1 LISREIVCQRM
12 VEHTLLSVPMRK
24 DIERMIT
31 QVKNRNSS
39 RQMMDVDIDGV
50 TLRLESRV
58 VHYREPPVDDDA
70 ECKFVVM
77 VDRTNLLGSEWPELL
92 EDVSEEIDGLVEE
105 LSAEIDRNRS
115 YQSELPFSFER
126 YNESEKVAYYTQP
139 VIFKLSETE

>member
-1 LISREIVCQRM
+1 M

-31 QVKNRNSS
+31 KVKNRNSS
-39 RQMMDVDIDGV
+39 QQMMDVDIDGV

-77 VDRTNLLGSEWPELL
+77 VEDWKLSGDEWPESL
-92 EDVSEEIDGLVEE
+92 ENVSEELADLVEE

-126 YNESEKVAYYTQP
+126 YNESENVAYYTQP
-139 VIFKLSETE
+139 VIFKLSENK